1 MGFDARPSAT
11 AAPRPAGPHRGVALV
26 TGGTSGI
33 GATFARQLA
42 ASGYDI
48 VLVAR
53 DRPRLDQMA
62 HELNGMGRAVEILP
76 ADLSK
81 RSDVAKVVERLESS
95 TRPID
100 LLVNNAGFGM
110 HTRLSDADSAAHDL
124 AFDVMVR
131 AVRELGAASA
141 RAMRGRGRGRIINVS
156 STAGF
161 IAMSSGYSSVKAW
174 VTSFSEGLSNELH
187 GTGVTVMALCP
198 GWVHTEFHER
208 AGISKGGIPAW
219 LWLDADKLVRSA
231 LRDAERGRVISIP
244 SFRYKVLMG
253 IVRHLPR
260 SAVRAIS
267 RAISSSR
274 TSSSPS
280 STVTK

>member
-1 MGFDARPSAT
+1 MASA
-11 AAPRPAGPHRGVALV
+11 LI

-42 ASGYDI
+42 ANGHDI

-53 DRPRLDQMA
+53 DQDRLEQMA
-62 HELNGMGRAVEILP
+62 HELRGMGREVEIL
-76 ADLSK
+76 ALDLSK
-81 RSDVAKVVERLESS
+81 RADVAKVVTRLED
-95 TRPID
+95 TAKPID
-100 LLVNNAGFGM
+100 VLVNNAGFGM
-110 HTRLSDADSAAHDL
+110 HSRLSDADSRGHDAA
-124 AFDVMVR
+124 FEVMVR
-131 AVRELGAASA
+131 SVRELGAASA
-141 RAMRGRGRGRIINVS
+141 RAMRARGRGRIINVS

-161 IAMSSGYSSVKAW
+161 IAMSSGYSSIKAW

-187 GTGVTVMALCP
+187 GSGVTVTALCP

-208 AGISKGGIPAW
+208 AGISKGGIPGW
-219 LWLDADKLVRSA
+219 LWLDADKLVRAA
-231 LRDAERGRVISIP
+231 LKDAERGRVISIP
-244 SFRYKVLMG
+244 TFRYKLIMG

-274 TSSSPS
+274 TAASGS
-280 STVTK
+280 STVTE

>member
-1 MGFDARPSAT
+1 MAIS
-11 AAPRPAGPHRGVALV
+11 LV

-42 ASGYDI
+42 ARGDDI

-53 DRPRLDQMA
+53 DRERLDEMA
-62 HELNGMGRAVEILP
+62 RELRALGREVEVLP
-76 ADLSK
+76 ADLAK
-81 RSDVAKVVERLESS
+81 RADVAKVVKRLEDT

-100 LLVNNAGFGM
+100 VLVNNAGFGM
-110 HTRLSDADSAAHDL
+110 HSRASDADSRVHDAA
-124 AFDVMVR
+124 FEVMVR
-131 AVRELGAASA
+131 AVRELAAASA
-141 RAMRGRGRGRIINVS
+141 RSMRTRGRGRIINVS

-161 IAMSSGYSSVKAW
+161 IAMSSGYSAVKAW

-187 GTGVTVMALCP
+187 RTGVTVTALCP
-198 GWVHTEFHER
+198 GWVHTEFHAR
-208 AGISKGGIPAW
+208 AGISKGGIPSFM
-219 LWLDADKLVRSA
+219 WLDSEQLVRSA

-244 SFRYKVLMG
+244 SVRYKVLMW
-253 IVRHLPR
+253 IVRALPR

-274 TSSSPS
+274 S
-280 STVTK
+280 STVT

>member
-1 MGFDARPSAT
+1 MGI
-11 AAPRPAGPHRGVALV
+11 ALV

-42 ASGYDI
+42 ARGDDI

-53 DRPRLDQMA
+53 NRERLEQMA
-62 HELNGMGRAVEILP
+62 RELRGMGREVEILI
-76 ADLSK
+76 ADLSN
-81 RSDVAKVVERLESS
+81 RADVAKVVERLEDP
-95 TRPID
+95 THPID
-100 LLVNNAGFGM
+100 VLVNNAGFGM
-110 HTRLSDADSAAHDL
+110 HSKLSDADSSRHDV
-124 AFDVMVR
+124 AFEVMVR

-141 RAMRGRGRGRIINVS
+141 RAMRARGRGRIINVS

-208 AGISKGGIPAW
+208 AGISKGSIPGW
-219 LWLDADKLVRSA
+219 LWLDSNKLVRIA

-244 SFRYKVLMG
+244 TVRYKVLMG
-253 IVRHLPR
+253 ILRHLPR
-260 SAVRAIS
+260 STVRAIS

-274 TSSSPS
+274 S
-280 STVTK
+280 STVTE

>member
-1 MGFDARPSAT
+1 MGI
-11 AAPRPAGPHRGVALV
+11 ALV

-42 ASGYDI
+42 AKGEDI

-53 DRPRLDQMA
+53 DRERLEQMA
-62 HELNGMGRAVEILP
+62 HELRGMGREVEVLP

-81 RSDVAKVVERLESS
+81 RADVARVVKRLEDPQ
-95 TRPID
+95 RPID
-100 LLVNNAGFGM
+100 MLVNNAGFGM
-110 HTRLSDADSAAHDL
+110 HSQLSDADSSGHDF
-124 AFDVMVR
+124 AFEVMMR
-131 AVRELGAASA
+131 SVRELGAASA
-141 RAMRGRGRGRIINVS
+141 RAMRARGRGRIINVS

-161 IAMSSGYSSVKAW
+161 VAMSSGYSAVKAW

-208 AGISKGGIPAW
+208 AGISKGGIPGW

-231 LRDAERGRVISIP
+231 LRDAERGTVISIP
-244 SFRYKVLMG
+244 SVRYKLLMG
-253 IVRHLPR
+253 VVRHLPR
-260 SAVRAIS
+260 SAVRRIS

-274 TSSSPS
+274 TVSSGS